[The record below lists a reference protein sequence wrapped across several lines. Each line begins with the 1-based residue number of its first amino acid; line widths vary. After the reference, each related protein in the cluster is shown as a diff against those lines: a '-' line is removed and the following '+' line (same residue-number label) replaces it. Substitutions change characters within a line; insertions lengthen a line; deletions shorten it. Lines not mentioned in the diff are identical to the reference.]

1 MNRFVIA
8 GILLVLLGSIGFA
21 IPAFTVQQTTDVA
34 SIGDL
39 KLQTQESTTH
49 PIPPLA
55 SGGALL
61 LGILLI
67 GGGLYR
73 GR

>member
-1 MNRFVIA
+1 MNKYMVSGVF
-8 GILLVLLGSIGFA
+8 LVLLGGIGLA
-21 IPAFTVQQTTDVA
+21 IPVVTLQQTTDVA

-39 KLQTQESTTH
+39 KLQAQEETSH
-49 PIPPLA
+49 PIPLWA
-55 SGGALL
+55 SGGALF
-61 LGILLI
+61 LGLLLI